1 MTRSVLRPA
10 AALRSPARVPSRRS
24 TARAAALALTGALA
38 PALPL
43 SALAADTAPPP
54 AGEALTLPRVDV
66 VGTSPLGGAQ
76 PVDRV
81 PAAVQT
87 VNARQLRERGALN
100 LAELFGGHLRGVNV
114 NETQGNPWQLEVN
127 YRGFTASPLLGVP
140 QGLSVFVDGVRV
152 NEAFGDVVNWE
163 LIPRNA
169 IAGLTLHPGSDPVF
183 GLNTLGGAI
192 AVDLKRGDRD
202 PGTEAGLGVGSHGRR
217 LLELSH
223 GRRWGEGGHL
233 FLALTRAQ
241 DAGWRDFSPS
251 ALNQAFVRAGQDG
264 GAFRWDLGLTA
275 ARTELTGNGLLP
287 VSLLA
292 ARRSQVYTRPDRTEH
307 ALGALNLLLGWR
319 LGPGSELQL
328 RLSDRRLDAETLN
341 GDLNDDY
348 DPPTVPESGVENAT
362 ESRQRQRGLTLAWTT
377 EAPGRQTTV
386 GLALERARTRF
397 EQTEA
402 EGMLDATRQV
412 VDTEEEETDALIR
425 GRSRSQALYA
435 RSVLEVSPGAHLTLS
450 GRWQQVRVTT
460 VDLGR
465 AELGLPTTLDG
476 DATYRR
482 FNPAAG
488 LSLALSPTLSA
499 YGGLSQGSRAPSP
512 IELGCS
518 DPENACVLP
527 NALQSDP
534 PLKQVVTTTWEAG
547 LRGRLDAPGTWR
559 WNLGLFRAD
568 NRDDLLF
575 ISNGRAA
582 GYFAN
587 VARTRRQGLEAG
599 LEGRHGPW
607 DLSASLALV
616 QASFRSTA
624 CLVAE
629 SNSTAETDAACPGDD
644 EIAVRP
650 GDRLPGIAARQFKLE
665 AGWRPGADW
674 RLSAHWVAQS
684 GVSLRG
690 NENGRHEADGTAFV
704 GAGRTAGFGVLNLG
718 LQWTPRPDWRVDL
731 RVNNALARNYATG
744 GALAENAFD
753 AQGRLQAPADWRHEA
768 FLAPSAPRS
777 LHLGLNLR
785 FD

>member
-1 MTRSVLRPA
+1 MLAGTGLGATAHA
-10 AALRSPARVPSRRS
+10 AD
-24 TARAAALALTGALA
+24 A
-38 PALPL
+38 PAPD
-43 SALAADTAPPP
+43 AAVP
-54 AGEALTLPRVDV
+54 LPRVEV
-66 VGTSPLGGAQ
+66 VGTTPLGGTQAA
-76 PVDRV
+76 DRV

-100 LAELFGGHLRGVNV
+100 LGELMGGHLRGVNV

-183 GLNTLGGAI
+183 GLITLGGSI

-202 PGTEAGLGVGSHGRR
+202 PGTELGLGVGSAGRR

-241 DAGWRDFSPS
+241 DEGWRDFSPS
-251 ALNQAFVRAGQDG
+251 ELNQAFVRVGQEGSD
-264 GAFRWDLGLTA
+264 FRWDLGLTA

-292 ARRSQVYTRPDRTEH
+292 VRRSQVYTRPDRTEH
-307 ALGALNLLLGWR
+307 DLGALNLRLGWR
-319 LGPGSELQL
+319 LGTGSDLQL
-328 RLSDRRLDAETLN
+328 RLHDRRLNAETLN
-341 GDLNDDY
+341 GDLNDAY
-348 DPPTVPESGVENAT
+348 DGSTVLTTGVENAT
-362 ESRQRQRGLTLAWTT
+362 GSRQRQRGLTLAWTL
-377 EAPGRQTTV
+377 ERPGVQTTL
-386 GLALERARTRF
+386 GLSLERSRTRF

-412 VDTEEEETDALIR
+412 IDTEEEETDALIR
-425 GRSRSQALYA
+425 GSSRARALYA
-435 RSVLEVSPGAHLTLS
+435 RSVFTLSPEAALTLS

-465 AELGLPTTLDG
+465 IDLGLPTTLDG

-488 LSLALSPTLSA
+488 LTLALSPTLTA

-518 DPENACVLP
+518 DPDNACVLP

-534 PLKQVVTTTWEAG
+534 PLKQVVTTTLEAG
-547 LRGRLDAPGTWR
+547 LRGRLGEGGGWR

-599 LEGRHGPW
+599 LEGRHGPL

-616 QASFRSTA
+616 QASFRSSA
-624 CLVAE
+624 CLVSG
-629 SNSTAETDAACPGDD
+629 SNSSAETDPACPGDD

-650 GDRLPGIAARQFKLE
+650 GDRLPGIAARQLKLE
-665 AGWRPGADW
+665 AGWRPTADW
-674 RLSAHWVAQS
+674 RVSAHLVAQS
-684 GVSLRG
+684 GVTLRG
-690 NENGRHEADGTAFV
+690 NENGLHEADGTAFV
-704 GAGRTAGFGVLNLG
+704 GAGRTAGFGVLHLG
-718 LQWTPRPDWRVDL
+718 AQWTPRPDWRVDL
-731 RVNNALARNYATG
+731 RVTNVAGKRYATG
-744 GALAENAFD
+744 GALAENAFAAD
-753 AQGRLQAPADWRHEA
+753 GTLQAPADWRHEA

-777 LHLGLNLR
+777 VQLGLTVR